1 MYYDNYMYYAY
12 FIIINFFLCRFR
24 AKRAKPRDL
33 ESIDTASDSEDEA
46 GDDSVLSKGSS
57 HKGSSGRYNSKGML
71 INSNNVISLRHLALA
86 NQFPSKTR
94 DEGTEKCF
102 SAALNLS
109 KAYTLFTLIVN
120 GCKMPV
126 EKQRDGERRMILH
139 SGSVLLEQRKH
150 RFYLG
155 SGSRRAQCLPDWF
168 G

>member
-1 MYYDNYMYYAY
+1 M
-12 FIIINFFLCRFR
+12 R
-24 AKRAKPRDL
+24 
-33 ESIDTASDSEDEA
+33 
-46 GDDSVLSKGSS
+46 
-57 HKGSSGRYNSKGML
+57 

-126 EKQRDGERRMILH
+126 EKQRDGERRMILLH
-139 SGSVLLEQRKH
+139 SVAPYCLSKEGMDSI
-150 RFYLG
+150 LG
-155 SGSRRAQCLPDWF
+155 SDTEELNAFLTGLAKNAQQVIKYNTYGIVANFMAEKVFTQHDVFPCEAVKKHLGLTGEYATKSFMDM
-168 G
+168 